1 MNHLVPIQIMLQA
14 ANAADAKQLVQDLAG
29 TMSGMSNAAIPPTT
43 EVSTVAPAAA
53 QPASPPQ
60 YAPPAAPPAY
70 TQQPTQPPQQ
80 GYGAPTVPVAQPTP
94 PAPSQQP
101 SGAVPTS
108 APTYD
113 LTQLGVAAQPIVDA
127 GRQNEIIA
135 WLNQRG
141 VQALTQ
147 LDPSQYGEFATF
159 LRSLGAKI

>member
-1 MNHLVPIQIMLQA
+1 MSNLVPIQITLQA
-14 ANAADAKQLVQDLAG
+14 ATAADAKQLVQDLAG
-29 TMSGMSNAAIPPTT
+29 TMSGMADARIPTRT
-43 EVSTVAPAAA
+43 EVSAVEPT
-53 QPASPPQ
+53 QPPQ
-60 YAPPAAPPAY
+60 QFTPPAPPPAY
-70 TQQPTQPPQQ
+70 PQQQPAQPPQQ
-80 GYGAPTVPVAQPTP
+80 GYGAPAVPVAP
-94 PAPSQQP
+94 PAPQQP

-113 LTQLGVAAQPIVDA
+113 LTQLGVAAQPLMDA